1 MHVQTVEA
9 SGEGKGKQLLRNIVA
24 EVLGGPEYQYRPKAR
39 PPSAEATKVIHLA
52 DACTKN

>member
-1 MHVQTVEA
+1 MQTVEA

-52 DACTKN
+52 DACTKK